1 MTTLFDIADI
11 QARIYTLPDRPPFML
26 SNDLAEVYGT
36 TTRKLNQAVKRNPAR
51 FPERYAFRLSKAEEQ
66 QRWSQFVTTSAGK
79 RTDLEPLVFTH
90 GGANMLASVLRGPV
104 ADEMAVAIN
113 DAFTEMEQGA
123 IADAKHM
130 VGKLRTDI
138 LAHMVGKL
146 RTDILAKKPIYVR
159 IKDAS
164 ERGVHIDTLWRETN
178 YPKHKLEAA
187 TREMVKLG
195 MIAEPLAGM
204 QRELF

>member
-11 QARIYTLPDRPPFML
+11 QARIYTLPKRPPFML

-36 TTRKLNQAVKRNPAR
+36 TTKKLNQAVKRNPMR
-51 FPERYAFRLSKAEEQ
+51 FPERYAFRLTNAEEQ
-66 QRWSQFVTTSAGK
+66 LRWSQFVTTSRGK
-79 RTDLEPLVFTH
+79 RTDLQPLVFTH
-90 GGANMLASVLRGPV
+90 AGANMLATVLRGPV
-104 ADEMAVAIN
+104 VDQMAVAIN

-123 IADAKHM
+123 IADANHM
-130 VGKLRTDI
+130 VGKLRS
-138 LAHMVGKL
+138 
-146 RTDILAKKPIYVR
+146 DILAKKPIYVR

-164 ERGVHIDTLWRETN
+164 DRNVDINTLWKETN

-187 TREMVKLG
+187 VREMVKLG
-195 MIAEPLAGM
+195 MIPQPLEGM

>member
-123 IADAKHM
+123 IADAE
-130 VGKLRTDI
+130 
-138 LAHMVGKL
+138 HMVGKL

-159 IKDAS
+159 I
-164 ERGVHIDTLWRETN
+164 ETN